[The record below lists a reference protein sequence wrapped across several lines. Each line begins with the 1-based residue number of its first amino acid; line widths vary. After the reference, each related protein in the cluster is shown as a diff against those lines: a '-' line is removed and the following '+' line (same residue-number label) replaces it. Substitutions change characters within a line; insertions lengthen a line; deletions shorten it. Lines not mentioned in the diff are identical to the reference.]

1 MRLIYKLTP
10 MKHFLFLFPM
20 QLSKCSRSKGT
31 HIKLQVKYIH
41 TLLNKK
47 GSLPSVQL
55 VVFGLNNP
63 LTLHGSPVA
72 SKALQYS
79 WSCEE
84 HNGTLVGSCQIED
97 TLLNCC
103 QSYCREGN
111 DIYYIDTRSDLGKY
125 QLCQHGPSLIKMI
138 VV

>member
-10 MKHFLFLFPM
+10 IKLFLFLM